1 MYVPK
6 PYNVIKAN
14 DICTAH
20 ISNRLRE
27 FKRARNPPLT
37 FFSSR
42 FQTYTTFSYK
52 NLQFYQKT
60 TSKISINMPFEQP
73 VVEQQIQSE
82 APMSSENVGIEMQQ
96 PKPVPA
102 MGTETNLRGGESAG
116 CECCGCGC
124 GEQCC

>member
-1 MYVPK
+1 M
-6 PYNVIKAN
+6 
-14 DICTAH
+14 
-20 ISNRLRE
+20 IS
-27 FKRARNPPLT
+27 ARPIHTQL
-37 FFSSR
+37 
-42 FQTYTTFSYK
+42 FSYK

-60 TSKISINMPFEQP
+60 TSKIFINMPFEQP

-82 APMSSENVGIEMQQ
+82 APMSSENIGIEMQQ